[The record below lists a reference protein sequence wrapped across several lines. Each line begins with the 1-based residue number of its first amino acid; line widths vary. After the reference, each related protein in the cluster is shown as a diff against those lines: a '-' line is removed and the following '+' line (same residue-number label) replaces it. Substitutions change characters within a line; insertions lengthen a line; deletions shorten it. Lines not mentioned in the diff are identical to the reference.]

1 MTGKIPLSMNAVEIV
16 KPGGPE
22 ELQLVQ
28 REVPNPKANELLIKI
43 RAAGVNRP
51 DVVQR
56 QGHYPAPE
64 GASDIPGLEIAGDVV
79 AIGDQVEN
87 FHIGD
92 QVVALLPGGG
102 YAEYAVVHASNALP
116 LPSNFSYVE
125 AAAIP
130 ETFFTVWHN
139 VFQLGLLKA
148 GQVFLVHGGSSGI
161 GTTAIQLAKAFGATV
176 ITTAGSQ
183 AKCDACIELGADH
196 AIPYR
201 EQDFVAAVKEL
212 TNGRG
217 ADVILDM
224 VGGDYTNRNY
234 QAAAINGRIV
244 QIAFLNGAKAEIN
257 LSYLMMKRLT
267 HTGST
272 LRARPVDFKA
282 DLAAELKKHVWPL
295 LEKRTI
301 APVIDMI
308 FPLKDAWRA
317 HKRMEESNHIG
328 KIILDIA

>member
-1 MTGKIPLSMNAVEIV
+1 M
-16 KPGGPE
+16 
-22 ELQLVQ
+22 
-28 REVPNPKANELLIKI
+28 
-43 RAAGVNRP
+43 
-51 DVVQR
+51 
-56 QGHYPAPE
+56 
-64 GASDIPGLEIAGDVV
+64 
-79 AIGDQVEN
+79 
-87 FHIGD
+87 
-92 QVVALLPGGG
+92 
-102 YAEYAVVHASNALP
+102 
-116 LPSNFSYVE
+116 
-125 AAAIP
+125 
-130 ETFFTVWHN
+130 
-139 VFQLGLLKA
+139 
-148 GQVFLVHGGSSGI
+148 
-161 GTTAIQLAKAFGATV
+161 
-176 ITTAGSQ
+176 
-183 AKCDACIELGADH
+183 
-196 AIPYR
+196 
-201 EQDFVAAVKEL
+201 KEL